1 MLTLSVEKWKSVI
14 FYETIP
20 ENQNPEEIFSNTN
33 YTTHTGS
40 ECLGTDLVL
49 GYCVLHH
56 TLQHQVDAVLVTSR
70 DDIGTDL
77 INFVP
82 GKTLI
87 RPGFTDR

>member
-1 MLTLSVEKWKSVI
+1 MKISN

-33 YTTHTGS
+33 YSTHPGS

-49 GYCVLHH
+49 GYCVLHN
-56 TLQHQVDAVLVTSR
+56 TLQHQVDPVLVTSR